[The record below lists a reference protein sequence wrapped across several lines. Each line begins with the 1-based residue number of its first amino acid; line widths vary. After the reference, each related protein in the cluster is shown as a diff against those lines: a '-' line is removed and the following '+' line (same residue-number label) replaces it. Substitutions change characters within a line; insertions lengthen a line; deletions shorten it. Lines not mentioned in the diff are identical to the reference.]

1 MPEDTDGPV
10 PSRPYEV
17 EYDEAEM
24 GDAVSREEFE
34 NDPNWAQAKFSKL
47 AYQRKLERQR
57 ADKAE
62 GRAEQAAAQAA
73 QLAQRLQEL
82 ESKFNSSP
90 MAEKPKEG
98 IEGITD
104 SQLREYKQRAM
115 GWMQRAAADPS
126 DDAAKAEMGKIDFS
140 KLSLIDEE
148 LARRAALAPV
158 QALEE
163 RLTQKEKVG
172 AAQAALTNRLRMKYG
187 DEVLDL
193 RSPLMQRAAE
203 IAKEMVTD
211 YGLPSLDAGASIA
224 AVDRAHK
231 ELRGRNAPGREMSE
245 SDRRRLSMEA
255 GARSQAPVSRN
266 VDALR
271 EKGDWKGV
279 VRENWNALDRFFD
292 GMGLP
297 S

>member
-1 MPEDTDGPV
+1 MPEDTEGQ
-10 PSRPYEV
+10 PSGRPYEV
-17 EYDEAEM
+17 EYDETEM
-24 GDAVSREEFE
+24 GDSVSREEFE
-34 NDPNWAQAKFSKL
+34 SDPNWAQAKFSKI

-57 ADKAE
+57 ADRAE
-62 GRAEQAAAQAA
+62 GKAEQAAAQAA
-73 QLAQRLQEL
+73 QLAQRLAEL

-90 MAEKPKEG
+90 IAEKPKEG
-98 IEGITD
+98 IEGISD
-104 SQLREYKQRAM
+104 SQLREYKGRAL
-115 GWMQRAAADPS
+115 GWMQRAAADPG
-126 DDAAKAEMGKIDFS
+126 DDAAKAEMAKIDFS

-158 QALEE
+158 RDLEQ
-163 RLTQKEKVG
+163 RITQKDQLT
-172 AAQAALTNRLRMKYG
+172 AQQNALTNKLRMKYG

-203 IAKEMVTD
+203 IAKELVTD
-211 YGLPSLDAGASIA
+211 YGLPSLDAGASIT
-224 AVDRAHK
+224 AVDRAYK

-279 VRENWNALDRFFD
+279 VKENWNTLDSFFD

-297 S
+297 R

>member
-1 MPEDTDGPV
+1 MPEDTEGQPNG
-10 PSRPYEV
+10 RPYEV

-24 GDAVSREEFE
+24 GDAVSREEFD

-47 AYQRKLERQR
+47 AYQRKLERAR

-62 GRAEQAAAQAA
+62 GRAQALQEQYEQT
-73 QLAQRLQEL
+73 QRRLQDL

-90 MAEKPKEG
+90 LAEKPKEG

-104 SQLREYKQRAM
+104 GQLREYKDRAM

-126 DDAAKAEMGKIDFS
+126 DDAAKAEMAKIDFS
-140 KLSLIDEE
+140 KLSLIDQE
-148 LARRAALAPV
+148 LARRAALVPV
-158 QALEE
+158 RDLEQ
-163 RLTQKEKVG
+163 RITQNEQVKG
-172 AAQAALTNRLRMKYG
+172 AQQALTNRLRMKYG

-279 VRENWNALDRFFD
+279 VKENWNQLDGFFD

-297 S
+297 R